1 MSSIQL
7 CGNEWVYCDKHCS
20 ECMRNKSATST
31 STSVNNYL
39 VCFRRGTMCEYAN
52 EYGQCNL
59 TACKKEDMNT
69 ADAISVVH
77 CKDCKYLMFS
87 DMYGE
92 CSQAHMGIVRPDDF
106 CSYGERKDEE
116 G

>member
-1 MSSIQL
+1 MSR
-7 CGNEWVYCDKHCS
+7 YYK
-20 ECMRNKSATST
+20 
-31 STSVNNYL
+31 
-39 VCFRRGTMCEYAN
+39 AN
-52 EYGQCNL
+52 EVDEFINIVAKGNCNL
-59 TACKKEDMNT
+59 CAFYDDCNSRGLNRKGSHRYCWQAIRFLT
-69 ADAISVVH
+69 ADVTEVVR

-116 G
+116 